1 MNDRNYQGAPS
12 EKEIAEKIAFYK
24 SEMQKLKTKETL
36 IQLLNCVDLTSLNG
50 SDTETKIA
58 EMTEKVNNFN
68 EHFPNYKN
76 VAAICVYPALVP
88 TVLDCLELDD
98 VDIAAVGACFPASQS
113 FLSIKAAE
121 CEMTVEK
128 GADEIDIVISVG
140 KFLEED
146 FQTVSDEIYTIRQA
160 VGDAKLK
167 VILETGELETP
178 DNIYIASIL
187 AMESGADFIKTS
199 TGKTAVSATPEAV
212 YVMCRAIKD
221 YYEATGEMVGL
232 KPAGGMSVTD
242 DALIY
247 YTIVKDVLGEDWL
260 NNEFFRLGA
269 SRLANS
275 LLTDICKFD
284 GNTED
289 VKYF

>member
-1 MNDRNYQGAPS
+1 MKDRNYPGPPS
-12 EKEIAEKIAFYK
+12 EKEIAAKVKQYK
-24 SEMQKLKTKETL
+24 KEMQSLKTKENL

-50 SDTETKIA
+50 SDTESKIA
-58 EMTEKVNNFN
+58 EMTEKVNDFN
-68 EHFPNYKN
+68 KHFPKYKN
-76 VAAICVYPALVP
+76 VAAICVYPALVS
-88 TVLDCLELDD
+88 TVLDCLELED

-113 FLSIKAAE
+113 FLSVKTVE
-121 CEMTVEK
+121 CEMAVEK

-146 FQTVSDEIYTIRQA
+146 YQTVSDEILTIRHA
-160 VGDAKLK
+160 IGDALLK
-167 VILETGELETP
+167 VILETGELKTP

-212 YVMCRAIKD
+212 YVMCCAIRD
-221 YYEATGEMVGL
+221 YYKLTGEMVGI
-232 KPAGGMSVTD
+232 KPAGGMSATD

-247 YTIVKDVLGEDWL
+247 YTIVKDVLGEEWL
-260 NNEFFRLGA
+260 SNDFFRLGA

-275 LLTDICKFD
+275 LLTDICKLD
-284 GNTED
+284 GKDGE

>member
-1 MNDRNYQGAPS
+1 MKDRNYPGAPS
-12 EKEIAEKIAFYK
+12 EKEIAAKVKQYK
-24 SEMQKLKTKETL
+24 KEMQSLKTKENL
-36 IQLLNCVDLTSLNG
+36 IKLLNCVDLTSLNG
-50 SDTETKIA
+50 SDTESKIA
-58 EMTEKVNNFN
+58 EMTEKVNDFN
-68 EHFPNYKN
+68 KHFPKYKN

-88 TVLDCLELDD
+88 TVLDCLELED

-113 FLSIKAAE
+113 FLSVKTVE
-121 CEMTVEK
+121 CEMAVEK

-146 FQTVSDEIYTIRQA
+146 YQTVSDEILTIRHA
-160 VGDAKLK
+160 IGDALLK
-167 VILETGELETP
+167 VILETGELKTH

-212 YVMCRAIKD
+212 YVMCCAIRD
-221 YYEATGEMVGL
+221 YYKLTGEMVGI
-232 KPAGGMSVTD
+232 KPAGGMSATD

-247 YTIVKDVLGEDWL
+247 YTIVKDVLGDEWL
-260 NNEFFRLGA
+260 SNDFFRLGA

-275 LLTDICKFD
+275 LLTDICKLD
-284 GNTED
+284 GKDGE

>member
-1 MNDRNYQGAPS
+1 MEDRNYPGAPS
-12 EKEIAEKIAFYK
+12 ENEIAEKVEFYRGK
-24 SEMQKLKTKETL
+24 MKRLKNKKNL

-58 EMTEKVNNFN
+58 EMTEKVNRFN
-68 EHFPNYKN
+68 DHFPEYKN

-88 TVLDCLELDD
+88 TVLDNLEVEE

-113 FLSIKAAE
+113 FLSVKSIE
-121 CEMTVEK
+121 CEMAVEK

-140 KFLEED
+140 KFLEGYY
-146 FQTVSDEIYTIRQA
+146 QVVSDEIYTIRQA
-160 VGDAKLK
+160 IGDAKLK
-167 VILETGELETP
+167 VILETGELKTP

-199 TGKTAVSATPEAV
+199 TGKTSVSATPEAV

-221 YYEATGEMVGL
+221 YYEATGEMIGL
-232 KPAGGMSVTD
+232 KPAGGMSATD
-242 DALIY
+242 DALMY
-247 YTIVKDVLGEDWL
+247 FTIVKDVLGDKWL
-260 NNEFFRLGA
+260 NNKYFRLGA

-275 LLTDICKFD
+275 LLTDICKLD
-284 GNTED
+284 GKDEE

>member
-1 MNDRNYQGAPS
+1 MEDRNYPGAPS
-12 EKEIAEKIAFYK
+12 EKEIAEKVEFYRGKMKRLK
-24 SEMQKLKTKETL
+24 SKKNL

-58 EMTEKVNNFN
+58 DMTEKVNRFN
-68 EHFPNYKN
+68 EHFPEYKN

-88 TVLDCLELDD
+88 TVLDNLEIED

-113 FLSIKAAE
+113 FLSVKSIE
-121 CEMTVEK
+121 CEMAVEK

-140 KFLEED
+140 KFLEGYY
-146 FQTVSDEIYTIRQA
+146 QVVSDEIYTIRQA
-160 VGDAKLK
+160 IGDAKLK
-167 VILETGELETP
+167 VILETGELKTP

-199 TGKTAVSATPEAV
+199 TGKTSVSATPEAV

-221 YYEATGEMVGL
+221 YYDATGEMIGL

-242 DALIY
+242 DALMY
-247 YTIVKDVLGEDWL
+247 FTIVKDVLGDKWL
-260 NNEFFRLGA
+260 NNKYFRLGA
-269 SRLANS
+269 SRLANA
-275 LLTDICKFD
+275 LLTDMCKLD
-284 GNTED
+284 GKDEE